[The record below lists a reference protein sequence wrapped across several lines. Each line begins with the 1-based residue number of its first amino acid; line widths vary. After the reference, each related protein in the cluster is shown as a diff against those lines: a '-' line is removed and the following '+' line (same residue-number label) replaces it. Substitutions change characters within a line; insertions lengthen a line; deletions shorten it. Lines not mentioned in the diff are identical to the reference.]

1 MRVKFARP
9 HSRRR
14 QSPERRCTVLD
25 SAELFAPRNHGAW
38 SFPPVPWRAVK
49 PDQSR
54 TVHRY
59 LLPVDAFVRIRLI
72 ERGAPPLRVRPGLD
86 RASYRKL
93 VLETC
98 CPEFGPDPAAELE
111 RRCPEDPLAAQD
123 LLYQL
128 CIEVN
133 PSLDIHTVR
142 LFDDAGD
149 PIAEQSAKEDET
161 PSREE
166 ARRRLL
172 RRSRGLETR
181 LGERV
186 VGQAQAISEVV
197 SLVRRAAAGLND
209 ERRPL
214 GCSLFVGRTGT
225 GKTEL
230 ARAMAEELF
239 DQDAL
244 VRIDCSEFSLGH
256 ESARLSGA
264 PPGYVGHEQ
273 GGFLTDA
280 LKRRP
285 DCVVLFD
292 EIEKAHSRLHHLLL
306 QVLDDG
312 HLTDGRGKRVDFTR
326 AFIVLTSNS
335 GATDALEAAR
345 KLGFGAR
352 GTGPA
357 LSSPSLGHAALAEIV
372 ERSLARQFTP
382 EFLGRIGRSVLFREL
397 DRHDAARI
405 AERLVFELALRLKK
419 RGFSVAFSAAVPR
432 WLVRQGFSVEK
443 GARELEHTLARE
455 LESRLCE
462 HLLERRNRG
471 LVRVSIRAGRP
482 AIERAA

>member
-1 MRVKFARP
+1 M
-9 HSRRR
+9 
-14 QSPERRCTVLD
+14 
-25 SAELFAPRNHGAW
+25 
-38 SFPPVPWRAVK
+38 K

-59 LLPVDAFVRIRLI
+59 LLPVDAFVRIRLL
-72 ERGAPPLRVRPGLD
+72 ERGAPPLRARPGLD
-86 RASYRKL
+86 RASYRRL

-98 CPEFGPDPAAELE
+98 CPEFGPDPVAELA
-111 RRCPEDPLAAQD
+111 RRCPEDSTAAED

-142 LFDDAGD
+142 LCDEESD
-149 PIAEQSAKEDET
+149 PALEPRTLESEV
-161 PSREE
+161 PSRET
-166 ARRRLL
+166 ARRNLL
-172 RRSRGLETR
+172 RRSRGLEQR
-181 LGERV
+181 LSERV
-186 VGQAQAISEVV
+186 VGQPKAIAEVV
-197 SLVRRAAAGLND
+197 AAVRRAAAGLSD
-209 ERRPL
+209 DRRPL

-239 DQDAL
+239 DKDAL
-244 VRIDCSEFSLGH
+244 VRIDCSEFALGH

-326 AFIVLTSNS
+326 AFIVLTSNA
-335 GATDALEAAR
+335 GAADAVEAAR
-345 KLGFGAR
+345 KLGFGPRTEDEAV
-352 GTGPA
+352 TGSTLGPQT
-357 LSSPSLGHAALAEIV
+357 LSEIV
-372 ERSLARQFTP
+372 ERSLSRQFTP
-382 EFLGRIGRSVLFREL
+382 EFLGRIGRRVLFREL
-397 DRHDAARI
+397 DRGDATRI
-405 AERLVFELALRLKK
+405 AERLVFELALRLKR
-419 RGFSVAFSAAVPR
+419 RGHSVAFSSAVPR
-432 WLVRQGFSVEK
+432 WLVREGFSVDK

-455 LESRLCE
+455 LESLLCE
-462 HLLERRNRG
+462 HLLERREKG

-482 AIERAA
+482 AILRAA

>member
-1 MRVKFARP
+1 
-9 HSRRR
+9 
-14 QSPERRCTVLD
+14 
-25 SAELFAPRNHGAW
+25 
-38 SFPPVPWRAVK
+38 
-49 PDQSR
+49 
-54 TVHRY
+54 
-59 LLPVDAFVRIRLI
+59 LLPVDAFVRIRLL
-72 ERGAPPLRVRPGLD
+72 ERGSPPLRARPGLD
-86 RASYRKL
+86 RASYRRL

-98 CPEFGPDPAAELE
+98 CPEFGPDPAAELA
-111 RRCPEDPLAAQD
+111 RRCPEDALAAED

-142 LFDDAGD
+142 LTDESGE
-149 PIAEQSAKEDET
+149 IATEQRAQERET
-161 PSREE
+161 PTREA
-166 ARRRLL
+166 ARRNLL
-172 RRSRGLETR
+172 RRARGLEAR
-181 LGERV
+181 LCERV
-186 VGQAQAISEVV
+186 VGQPAAIAEVV
-197 SLVRRAAAGLND
+197 SLVRRAAAGLCD
-209 ERRPL
+209 DRRPL

-239 DQDAL
+239 EKDAL

-273 GGFLTDA
+273 GGYLTDA

-326 AFIVLTSNS
+326 AFIVLTSNA
-335 GATDALEAAR
+335 GAIDALEAAR

-352 GTGPA
+352 ARSAPESATSLGQEA
-357 LSSPSLGHAALAEIV
+357 LSEIV
-372 ERSLARQFTP
+372 ERALARQFTP
-382 EFLGRIGRSVLFREL
+382 EFLGRIGRRVLFREL
-397 DRHDAARI
+397 DRGDAARI

-419 RGFSVAFSAAVPR
+419 RGFSVRFSSAVPR
-432 WLVRQGFSVEK
+432 WLVDLGFSVDK

-462 HLLERRNRG
+462 HLLDHRERG
-471 LVRVSIRAGRP
+471 LVRVSIRGGRP

>member
-1 MRVKFARP
+1 M
-9 HSRRR
+9 
-14 QSPERRCTVLD
+14 
-25 SAELFAPRNHGAW
+25 
-38 SFPPVPWRAVK
+38 K

-59 LLPVDAFVRIRLI
+59 LLPVDAFVRIRLL
-72 ERGAPPLRVRPGLD
+72 ERGSPPLRARPGLD
-86 RASYRKL
+86 RASYRRL

-98 CPEFGPDPAAELE
+98 CPEFGPDPAAELA
-111 RRCPEDPLAAQD
+111 RRCPEDSLAAED

-133 PSLDIHTVR
+133 PALDIHTVR
-142 LFDDAGD
+142 LFDDECNPA
-149 PIAEQSAKEDET
+149 AEQRPQESET
-161 PSREE
+161 PSRES
-166 ARRRLL
+166 ARRNLM
-172 RRSRGLETR
+172 RRARGLDQR

-186 VGQAQAISEVV
+186 VGQPQAIAEVV
-197 SLVRRAAAGLND
+197 SLVQRAAAGLND

-239 DQDAL
+239 DKDAL

-326 AFIVLTSNS
+326 AFIVLTSNA
-335 GATDALEAAR
+335 GAIDALEAAR

-352 GTGPA
+352 AG
-357 LSSPSLGHAALAEIV
+357 LSATVGSPLGHEALAEIV

-382 EFLGRIGRSVLFREL
+382 EFLGRIGRRVLFREL
-397 DRHDAARI
+397 DRSDASRI
-405 AERLVFELALRLKK
+405 AERLVFDLALRLKK

-432 WLVRQGFSVEK
+432 WLVGEGFSVDK

-462 HLLERRNRG
+462 HLLARRERG

-482 AIERAA
+482 TIERAA